1 MTQQPVPLLSSHQV
15 KILLVDEEAGDL
27 QHYRFLLEAL
37 GYEVYPCVS
46 YAEGSRWLEREK
58 YDLAIVS
65 QGGDR
70 FEWRSL
76 LERAAEEDRGM
87 PVLVLTPRY
96 DLVYHFEA
104 MQLGA
109 VGYLQKPLS
118 VPQLVEVVE
127 VHLFCSASASY
138 LCGAA
143 DWFLQTCRDPDREID
158 RLTV

>member
-1 MTQQPVPLLSSHQV
+1 MTQQPIPLLSSHQV

-37 GYEVYPCVS
+37 GYEVRPSVS
-46 YAEGSRWLEREK
+46 YSQGSRWLEREK
-58 YDLAIVS
+58 YDLAIVG

-76 LERAAEEDRGM
+76 VECAAKADRGM
-87 PVLVLTPRY
+87 PVLVLTPHY
-96 DLVYHFEA
+96 DLVCHFEA

-109 VGYLQKPLS
+109 AGYLQKPLP

-127 VHLFCSASASY
+127 VHLFCRASASY
-138 LCGAA
+138 LYGAA
-143 DWFLQTCRDPDREID
+143 DWFLQTCRNPDRELE
-158 RLTV
+158 RPTV